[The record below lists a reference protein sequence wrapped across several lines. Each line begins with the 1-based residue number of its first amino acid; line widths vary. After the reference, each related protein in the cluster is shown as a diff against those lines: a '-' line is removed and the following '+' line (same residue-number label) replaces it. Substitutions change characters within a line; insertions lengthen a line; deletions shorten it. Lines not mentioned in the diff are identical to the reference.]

1 MAVIAIHQCSG
12 LKTRR
17 QRLPDEG
24 SAAIAVQPAMQRR
37 DVNIGAGWQEEGP
50 FRFRAAAGL
59 LQHAL
64 LPVQKDLVVFENLV
78 VADVLQPAR
87 TQSDQQPRDRGL
99 ELKGEAG
106 EQAAFPPADRH
117 GVDHGEDACESLRG
131 EVVPHQLWS
140 IECGGLGT
148 ELSSAWPLLPEGL
161 KPVLSF
167 AGDQRLNR

>member
-1 MAVIAIHQCSG
+1 MAVIAIHQRCG

-37 DVNIGAGWQEEGP
+37 DVNIGAGRQEEGP

-64 LPVQKDLVVFENLV
+64 LPMQKDLVVFENLV

-87 TQSDQQPRDRGL
+87 TQSDQQPRDR
-99 ELKGEAG
+99 
-106 EQAAFPPADRH
+106 
-117 GVDHGEDACESLRG
+117 
-131 EVVPHQLWS
+131 
-140 IECGGLGT
+140 
-148 ELSSAWPLLPEGL
+148 
-161 KPVLSF
+161 
-167 AGDQRLNR
+167 